1 MASGD
6 KKKRRKRS
14 SAVML
19 LSGLFGLLIL
29 AGIAVG
35 GAVIYGLHLFYEAGP
50 TETEQPFLVERGTNL
65 TAVTGD
71 MVSQGFTQDGTL
83 QPLVFRVA
91 IELLDAKKRK
101 LLPGQYTIPPH
112 ASMSDL
118 INVVTETKPQEF
130 FVNVVPGETSW
141 QVAQALNDPALN
153 LTGDPIQPPLEGTLL
168 AVRHDFFPRDTR
180 QKVLANM
187 QKAMTDKVA
196 AIWADHDP
204 AIDDVIKSPAQLVT
218 MASLVE
224 KETGLDTERP
234 DVASVFV
241 NRLRKHM
248 RLQTDPS
255 VMYGLTLGHDKLD
268 RKLSTAD
275 LKAKTPYNT
284 YQIDG
289 LPPGPIANPGEDALN
304 AVAHPSKTSYLYFVA
319 KSADPSDGH
328 YFSSNYADHK
338 KNVAR
343 YRTAV
348 TVDESEQAKEAL
360 EAEQAKDAGDTTG
373 DTAQ

>member
-14 SAVML
+14 SAVVL

-35 GAVIYGLHLFYEAGP
+35 GAVVYGLHLFYEAGP
-50 TETEQPFLVERGTNL
+50 TETDQPFLVEKGTNL
-65 TAVTGD
+65 MAVTGD
-71 MVSQGFTQDGTL
+71 LVSQGFTQDGAL

-101 LLPGQYTIPPH
+101 LLPGQYIIPAH
-112 ASMSDL
+112 ASMSDML
-118 INVVTETKPQEF
+118 NVVTESKPQEF
-130 FVNVVPGETSW
+130 FINVVPGETSW
-141 QVAQALNDPALN
+141 QVADALNDPALN
-153 LTGDPIQPPLEGTLL
+153 LTGPSISPPVEGSLL
-168 AVRHDFFPRDTR
+168 AVRHDFFPRDSR
-180 QKVLANM
+180 QAVLAAM

-196 AIWADHDP
+196 EIWADHDP
-204 AIDDVIKSPAQLVT
+204 GIDDVIKSPQDLVT

-224 KETGLDTERP
+224 KETGLDSERP
-234 DVASVFV
+234 DVASVFL

-255 VMYGLTLGHDKLD
+255 VIYGITLGKQKLD
-268 RKLSTAD
+268 RPLTTKD

-289 LPPGPIANPGEDALN
+289 LPGGAIANPGVDALQ
-304 AVAHPSKTSYLYFVA
+304 AVAHPSKTSFLYFVA
-319 KSADPSDGH
+319 KGSDPKDGH
-328 YFSSNYADHK
+328 TFASTYAEHK
-338 KNVAR
+338 ANVLK
-343 YRTAV
+343 YRQAV
-348 TVDESEQAKEAL
+348 AQDEAEQAKEQL
-360 EAEQAKDAGDTTG
+360 EEEQAKDAGDTT
-373 DTAQ
+373 Q

>member
-1 MASGD
+1 
-6 KKKRRKRS
+6 
-14 SAVML
+14 V
-19 LSGLFGLLIL
+19 
-29 AGIAVG
+29 V
-35 GAVIYGLHLFYEAGP
+35 YGLHLFYEAGP
-50 TETEQPFLVERGTNL
+50 QETDEAFLVQRGSSL

-71 MVSQGFTQDGTL
+71 LVSQGFTKDGAL

-101 LLPGQYTIPPH
+101 LLPGQYIIPAH
-112 ASMSDL
+112 ASMSDML
-118 INVVTETKPQEF
+118 RVVTETKPQEF
-130 FVNVVPGETSW
+130 FINVVPGETSW

-153 LTGDPIQPPLEGTLL
+153 LTGDPITPPVEGTLL

-180 QKVLANM
+180 QSLLDNM
-187 QKAMTDKVA
+187 QKAMADKVA

-204 AIDDVIKSPAQLVT
+204 AIDDVIKSPQQLVT

-255 VMYGLTLGHDKLD
+255 VIYGLTLGRDKLD
-268 RKLSTAD
+268 RKLSTSD

-304 AVAHPSKTSYLYFVA
+304 AVAHPSKTNYLYFVA
-319 KSADPSDGH
+319 KSADPSAGH
-328 YFSSNYADHK
+328 YFAATYADHK

-348 TVDESEQAKEAL
+348 TVDEAEQAKEAL
-360 EAEQAKDAGDTTG
+360 EAEQAKDSGDTTG
-373 DTAQ
+373 DTTP

>member
-14 SAVML
+14 SAVVL

-29 AGIAVG
+29 AGIAAG

-50 TETEQPFLVERGTNL
+50 TETDQAFLVERGSSL

-71 MVSQGFTQDGTL
+71 LVSQGFTQDGTL
-83 QPLVFRVA
+83 QPLVFRLA

-101 LLPGQYTIPPH
+101 LLPGQYTIPAH

-118 INVVTETKPQEF
+118 LQVVTQTKPQEF
-130 FVNVVPGETSW
+130 FINVVPGETSW

-153 LTGDPIQPPLEGTLL
+153 LTGEPISPPVEGSLL
-168 AVRHDFFPRDTR
+168 AVRHDFFPRDSR
-180 QKVLANM
+180 QTLLNSM
-187 QKAMTDKVA
+187 QKAMADKLA

-204 AIDDVIKSPAQLVT
+204 SIDDVIKTPQQLVT

-224 KETGLDTERP
+224 KETGLETERP

-255 VMYGLTLGHDKLD
+255 VMYGLTLGRDKLD
-268 RKLSTAD
+268 RKLSTSD

-304 AVAHPSKTSYLYFVA
+304 AVAHPSKTDYLYFVA
-319 KSADPSDGH
+319 KSADPAAGH
-328 YFSSNYADHK
+328 YFSSNYAQHK
-338 KNVAR
+338 KNVAL

-348 TVDESEQAKEAL
+348 TVDEAEQAKEAL
-360 EAEQAKDAGDTTG
+360 EAEQAKDSGDTTG
-373 DTAQ
+373 DSTP